1 MAWIENLEVP
11 VIAALSM
18 AGADRQG
25 GGDPQGPIAPSGL
38 HHTQRAGIPMGAPV
52 GSSTYDVDAMR

>member
-11 VIAALSM
+11 VIVALSM
-18 AGADRQG
+18 AGV
-25 GGDPQGPIAPSGL
+25 DPQGPIAPSGL
-38 HHTQRAGIPMGAPV
+38 HHTQRAGIPMDAPV